1 MRNIVDASSHQ
12 QRRRRRDRVRARLR
26 NRTCAARTRWS
37 GLRLTMVTA
46 ARGMLGMCAYLCVCG
61 VMTSHVPS
69 RMTTT
74 IQNLLQL
81 YKIPPKE
88 RFNGLPVFSRE
99 LLSTKMEA
107 KEMLMSAVLQTYEK
121 LLGHMLK
128 EPPGPPASDSGDDA
142 RVGLNYLLK
151 CVRDLRKYRYQ
162 EQDKVLSG
170 LSELQHLQMDN
181 LVVQSKA
188 LWELPSLYKEASS
201 LAESGRA
208 GTPNRLR
215 TRRQTRPLWRRRRKA

>member
-1 MRNIVDASSHQ
+1 
-12 QRRRRRDRVRARLR
+12 
-26 NRTCAARTRWS
+26 
-37 GLRLTMVTA
+37 MVTA

-61 VMTSHVPS
+61 VTTSHVPA
-69 RMTTT
+69 RMNRT

-99 LLSTKMEA
+99 LLSTKMKA
-107 KEMLMSAVLQTYEK
+107 KEMLMSAVLQAYEE

-128 EPPGPPASDSGDDA
+128 QPPPGPPASTSGDDP

-151 CVRDLRKYRYQ
+151 CVRDLRKYRFQ

-170 LSELQHLQMDN
+170 LSELRHLQMDN
-181 LVVQSKA
+181 LMVQSKA
-188 LWELPSLYKEASS
+188 LWELPWLYEEASL

-208 GTPNRLR
+208 GMPNRLR
-215 TRRQTRPLWRRRRKA
+215 RRRQTLPQARRRRRKP

>member
-1 MRNIVDASSHQ
+1 MRNIVDTSSHQ
-12 QRRRRRDRVRARLR
+12 HRRRRDRVGARLR
-26 NRTCAARTRWS
+26 NRTCAAHTRSS

-61 VMTSHVPS
+61 VMTSHVPA
-69 RMTTT
+69 RMNRT

-88 RFNGLPVFSRE
+88 RFNGHPVFSRE

-107 KEMLMSAVLQTYEK
+107 KEMLMSAVLQTYEE

-128 EPPGPPASDSGDDA
+128 QPPGPPPSDSGDDA

-162 EQDKVLSG
+162 KQDKVLSG
-170 LSELQHLQMDN
+170 LSELRHLQMDN

-188 LWELPSLYKEASS
+188 LWELPWLYEEARS

-215 TRRQTRPLWRRRRKA
+215 PRRQATPPRRRRRKP

>member
-1 MRNIVDASSHQ
+1 
-12 QRRRRRDRVRARLR
+12 
-26 NRTCAARTRWS
+26 
-37 GLRLTMVTA
+37 MVTA

-61 VMTSHVPS
+61 VTTSHVPA
-69 RMTTT
+69 RMNRT

-99 LLSTKMEA
+99 LLSTKMKA
-107 KEMLMSAVLQTYEK
+107 KEMLMSAVLQAYEE

-128 EPPGPPASDSGDDA
+128 QPPPGPPASTSGDDP

-151 CVRDLRKYRYQ
+151 CVRDLRKYRFQ

-170 LSELQHLQMDN
+170 LSELRHLQMDDAPPHGCNVTLPPQMDN
-181 LVVQSKA
+181 LMVQSKA
-188 LWELPSLYKEASS
+188 LWELPWLYEEASL

-208 GTPNRLR
+208 GMPNRLR
-215 TRRQTRPLWRRRRKA
+215 RRRQTLPQARRRRRKP